1 MPAKVTTVPEDNRIL
16 FYERDREAFGFL
28 SNFHL
33 APVVIDSEIWPTV
46 EHYYQAQK
54 SIDPVYRQAIREAA
68 SPGRA
73 KRLGASPTAP
83 RRVSRQSW
91 FRRNNKAWR
100 ADWQEV
106 RLEVMRRAVRAKFA
120 QNRDLAELLLT
131 TGTAELLEDSAI
143 DPFWG
148 AGPNGRGENWL
159 GRVLMEVREELA
171 TREPP
176 WRGLLGAAREW
187 EGTMLSAEAKF
198 GWDCPESPDGVC
210 HYFSKEGK
218 VKLADGRSV
227 RVPANHDATNES
239 QEWCIYCKEP
249 KERK

>member
-1 MPAKVTTVPEDNRIL
+1 
-16 FYERDREAFGFL
+16 
-28 SNFHL
+28 
-33 APVVIDSEIWPTV
+33 
-46 EHYYQAQK
+46 
-54 SIDPVYRQAIREAA
+54 
-68 SPGRA
+68 
-73 KRLGASPTAP
+73 
-83 RRVSRQSW
+83 
-91 FRRNNKAWR
+91 
-100 ADWQEV
+100 
-106 RLEVMRRAVRAKFA
+106 MRRAVRAKFV

-131 TGTAELLEDSAI
+131 TGTAELLEDSAT

-148 AGPNGRGENWL
+148 VGPNGRGENWL

-171 TREPP
+171 ASGPP

-239 QEWCIYCKEP
+239 QEQPIHGGRLFAKIAPCSKFRILAGALRCFSHRSLTALCNVAP
-249 KERK
+249 